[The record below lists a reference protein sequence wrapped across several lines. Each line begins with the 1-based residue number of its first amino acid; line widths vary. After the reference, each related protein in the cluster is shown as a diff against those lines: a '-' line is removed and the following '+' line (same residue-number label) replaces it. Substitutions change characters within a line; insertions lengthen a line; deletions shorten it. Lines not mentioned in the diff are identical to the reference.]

1 MKEGESRAEE
11 ERSSIRDLR
20 RELERTSAKNPDEK
34 YKSRIASLG
43 AGLAC
48 LSFWYFVGLYVCLV

>member
-1 MKEGESRAEE
+1 MVVEEGETRAEE

-34 YKSRIASLG
+34 YKSRIASLS
-43 AGLAC
+43 ARCAC
-48 LSFWYFVGLYVCLV
+48 LI